1 MANDKPKRPPFHVE
15 FAEKIVARL
24 KEGTAPWQKPWED
37 GGQIVV
43 PHNPVSGTVYKGVN
57 MINLALSDFDDPRW
71 MTYKQAQDKGYQV
84 REGSKSTPV
93 LYYQWTKEQDK
104 TDDKGNPVLDEDGK
118 PIRETVIL
126 ERPIYRQAH
135 VFNAEQIEGMPPLSL
150 TATPHEWEPLEKAE
164 SILNASGAT
173 IKHDQSNRAFYR
185 RSDDEIHLPPKA
197 NFDEPG
203 KYYATALHELG
214 HWTGHSSRLNRE
226 GGPFGSE
233 PYAKEEL
240 RAEIASWMVGQSIGV
255 PHDPD
260 QHVAYVASWI
270 KAIEEDP
277 SEIVRAC
284 RDAEEIKEY
293 ILGLERQKE
302 LGEERAL
309 TVETSREADA
319 AMDLPETPARPAQEK
334 TWLAVPYRER
344 GQAKSLGARWDA
356 SEKSW
361 YAPKGSDLDKLA
373 AWLPKQEK
381 ERNAPDMD
389 TAAMQEG
396 PARPATEKTWLA
408 VPYKEKEQAK
418 RLGAK
423 WDRSEKSWYA
433 PEGANLDQLARWL
446 PEKHREIVPA
456 LPPQAEFGRMLEEAG
471 LDLQGREPIMDG
483 KIHRVPL
490 QDKPGRADGAYCGYL
505 DNHPA
510 GWAQNHVTGE
520 VQHWKA
526 TGHIL
531 TPEERERQQ
540 VERVERMRQAEA
552 ARALEHDNAAARA
565 LRVWNSLEEAGEH
578 QYLRDKGVEAFGLRQ
593 VQVNDRDELVVPLH
607 NVEGDLRGYQLINRD
622 GSKKFFAGMEK
633 KGNFHTIAAEGKD
646 FSQGEILICEGY
658 ATGASLHMAT
668 GKPVAVALD
677 SGNLEPVANALREKF
692 PQAQITICADND
704 HSLKRNG
711 QPWNVGLEKAQRAAQ
726 AVGGKMVAPVFDEK
740 EKARGLTDFNDLHR
754 ARGLAEVQKQVG
766 LSVQHDKGQTREL
779 SR

>member
-135 VFNAEQIEGMPPLSL
+135 VFNAKQIEGMPPLSL

-226 GGPFGSE
+226 GGPYGSE
-233 PYAKEEL
+233 LYAREEL

-319 AMDLPETPARPAQEK
+319 AMGLPETPARPAQ
-334 TWLAVPYRER
+334 
-344 GQAKSLGARWDA
+344 
-356 SEKSW
+356 
-361 YAPKGSDLDKLA
+361 
-373 AWLPKQEK
+373 
-381 ERNAPDMD
+381 
-389 TAAMQEG
+389 
-396 PARPATEKTWLA
+396 EKTWLA

-490 QDKPGRADGAYCGYL
+490 QDKPGRADGAYCGYM

-565 LRVWNSLEEAGEH
+565 MIVWNSLEEAGEH

>member
-185 RSDDEIHLPPKA
+185 SSDDEIHLPPKA

-226 GGPFGSE
+226 GGPYGSE
-233 PYAKEEL
+233 LYAREEL

-319 AMDLPETPARPAQEK
+319 AMGLPETPARPAQ
-334 TWLAVPYRER
+334 
-344 GQAKSLGARWDA
+344 
-356 SEKSW
+356 
-361 YAPKGSDLDKLA
+361 
-373 AWLPKQEK
+373 
-381 ERNAPDMD
+381 
-389 TAAMQEG
+389 
-396 PARPATEKTWLA
+396 EKTWLA

-433 PEGANLDQLARWL
+433 PEGAKLDQLARWL
-446 PEKHREIVPA
+446 PEKHRETVPA